1 MGFKLLER
9 VYAMTDYKM
18 SGTEL
23 SVLAALAFRANDKT
37 LLCFPKQETLAK
49 MTHLHPAT
57 IPPILNKLRDKSIV
71 EWDSGGLKNK
81 RGKGGKI
88 LSNSYRLNLP
98 EKSKKTK
105 NTEVINECPQD
116 STVSPTARLQYSLG
130 RDYSIVQDETTVSPR
145 ARPTEIITSN
155 TKPIPNRRESG
166 LDLEFEEAV
175 KSMDLRVRYAP
186 PTPEGPMARIFRLCE
201 IPESN
206 IEMRK
211 GCMTTILYFVDKLGQ
226 SKIEDILDA
235 FESEK
240 KQGELKKINNL
251 FGLLVKRLQAYTKIS

>member
-1 MGFKLLER
+1 MGFNLLER

-37 LLCFPKQETLAK
+37 LLCFPKLETLAK

-105 NTEVINECPQD
+105 NTEVITECPQD
-116 STVSPTARLQYSLG
+116 STVSPTARLLYSPG
-130 RDYSIVQDETTVSPR
+130 RDYSIVQDDTTVSPR

-155 TKPIPNRRESG
+155 TKPRPNRRESAS
-166 LDLEFEEAV
+166 DLNFDEALE
-175 KSMDLRVRYAP
+175 SMDLKTKHTP
-186 PTPEGPMARIFRLCE
+186 SIPENPTAKIFRLCE
-201 IPESN
+201 IPESD
-206 IEMRK
+206 IGMRA
-211 GCMTTILYFVDKLGQ
+211 GCMKTILPLVLKLGR
-226 SKIEDILDA
+226 STIEDILDA

-240 KQGELKKINNL
+240 RQGEMKNVKNL